1 MSYAPF
7 NPRNNMASYFK
18 QIKPPMQVL
27 QKGGA
32 IREFYKPIGIV
43 PERLHRF
50 ELQIGSGIGVS
61 GRKKKKV
68 SF

>member
-18 QIKPPMQVL
+18 QLHMPMPAV

-43 PERLHRF
+43 PENFHRF
-50 ELQIGSGIGVS
+50 ELQTGSGVGVS

>member
-7 NPRNNMASYFK
+7 NPRNNMALHFK
-18 QIKPPMQVL
+18 QLHMPMSAL

-43 PERLHRF
+43 PENFHRF
-50 ELQIGSGIGVS
+50 VGVS
-61 GRKKKKV
+61 RLKKKKV